1 MKSLLLI
8 LLLALGSANLKA
20 QVVYNQG
27 NNTVKGKLAS
37 YYCVE
42 IVPNLIIKV
51 RNVLNKDT
59 LLTMYYDDGEKV
71 PQGKMLDSEYDFKY
85 SDYIQAF
92 KDVLTSQELQQL
104 KNMIGTFTTNVVA
117 DKLGNA
123 LEVNFVF
130 SKKNSVLMKLDVDRL
145 FQLETKLKKLLK
157 LKIKGEDSKIKNVK
171 YSVVITFKQDL
182 Q

>member
-1 MKSLLLI
+1 MKSLLFI

-27 NNTVKGKLAS
+27 NTVKGKLAS

-42 IVPNLIIKV
+42 IVPNHIIKV
-51 RNVLNKDT
+51 RNVQNIDT
-59 LLTMYYDDGEKV
+59 LLNMYFDNGKIV
-71 PQGKMLDSEYDFKY
+71 PQERMLNSEYNFDFNE
-85 SDYIQAF
+85 YIQTF
-92 KDVLTSQELQQL
+92 KDILTAQELQQL

-130 SKKNSVLMKLDVDRL
+130 SKKIP
-145 FQLETKLKKLLK
+145 F
-157 LKIKGEDSKIKNVK
+157 
-171 YSVVITFKQDL
+171 
-182 Q
+182 

>member
-1 MKSLLLI
+1 M
-8 LLLALGSANLKA
+8 LALGSANLKA

-27 NNTVKGKLAS
+27 NTVKGKLAS

-42 IVPNLIIKV
+42 IVPNHIIKV
-51 RNVLNKDT
+51 RNVQNIDT
-59 LLTMYYDDGEKV
+59 LLNMYFDNGKIV
-71 PQGKMLDSEYDFKY
+71 PQERMLNSEYNFDFNE
-85 SDYIQAF
+85 YIQTF
-92 KDVLTSQELQQL
+92 KDILTAQELQQL

-130 SKKNSVLMKLDVDRL
+130 SKKKSVLMKLDVDRL
-145 FQLETKLKKLLK
+145 FQLESKLKKLLK
-157 LKIKGEDSKIKNVK
+157 LKIKGEDTKIKNVK

>member
-1 MKSLLLI
+1 MRLLLLI

-20 QVVYNQG
+20 QVVYSQG
-27 NNTVKGKLAS
+27 NTVKGKLAS

-42 IVPNLIIKV
+42 TVPNIIIKV

-59 LLTMYYDDGEKV
+59 LFIMYYDNGEKV
-71 PQGKMLDSEYDFKY
+71 PQGKMLDSQYDFKY

-92 KDVLTSQELQQL
+92 KDVLTSLELQQL

-117 DKLGNA
+117 DKKGNA
-123 LEVNFVF
+123 LEMEFVF
-130 SKKNSVLMKLDVDRL
+130 SKKNSILTNLDTDRL

-157 LKIKGEDSKIKNVK
+157 LKIKGEDCKIKNVK
-171 YSVVITFKQDL
+171 YSVVITFRQDL